1 MLSAQKM
8 MSLPLSLSFCPIS
21 AITTVPKGSPVVSI
35 AAYFLA
41 KASTCFARTGRLRIF
56 VRDSTEAT
64 TDLIGLVG
72 IYLPLSADISYKAF
86 RREGSPQLINAG
98 GIGSRI

>member
-35 AAYFLA
+35 AAYFFA
-41 KASTCFARTGRLRIF
+41 RASTCFARTGRLRIF

-64 TDLIGLVG
+64 TDLRGLVG

-86 RREGSPQLINAG
+86 PRMGGPSINAG
-98 GIGSRI
+98 GISSRI